1 MLSTSGSDDLYI
13 RCSMSYFSKHE
24 SAKRLKPEVD
34 GGSQKVRM
42 PHLPKALKRML
53 SESTTEARNQGKVNR
68 LAKE

>member
-1 MLSTSGSDDLYI
+1 
-13 RCSMSYFSKHE
+13 MSYFSKRE

-34 GGSQKVRM
+34 EGSHKVRM
-42 PHLPKALKRML
+42 AHLPKALKRML